1 MGTSQYSSSFGRL
14 QAISINLLSKDFMQN
29 LLKAKDVTE
38 MIKMLESTWYGKE
51 IERAASVY
59 HDPPELLEVA
69 LNRHLVE
76 VNKIVLEAT
85 PFNGKNAVRAY
96 LLKWDIHNIELILSS
111 KSMGRAITE
120 TESFLVSSRNVP
132 AGISAGNIPH
142 DEMKVILSQSG
153 VDGVVNQLVKYNYGT
168 ILMQHLDAYQKTGD
182 LGPMMSAL
190 QRYYYQTLLDS
201 LKFFQ
206 GDEGVIREL
215 IRTEIDKKNILN
227 LLKAKES
234 NLDKEMVNRHLVE
247 GGKISMKELM
257 EIYDV
262 KNVAEIVGRLEGYY
276 TLIQALSQ
284 YRTTNSLID
293 FEVSLDKFINTT
305 YVRKLKNIPLSVGT
319 IFYFIITAEYEREN
333 IKRIA
338 YGKRYNLSNEQISS
352 MLLNE

>member
-14 QAISINLLSKDFMQN
+14 QVIAINLLSNDVMQN
-29 LLKAKDVTE
+29 LLKAKDVTD
-38 MIKMLESTWYGKE
+38 MIKMLESTWYGKD

-111 KSMGRAITE
+111 KSMGRTVTE

-168 ILMQHLDAYQKTGD
+168 ILMQNLDAYQKTGD
-182 LGPMMSAL
+182 LGPMMSGL

-234 NLDKEMVNRHLVE
+234 NLDKEIVSKHLVE
-247 GGKISMKELM
+247 GGKISVKELT
-257 EIYDV
+257 EIYEA
-262 KNVAEIVGRLEGYY
+262 KNVAEIVGRLESYY
-276 TLIQALSQ
+276 KLTQALSQ
-284 YRTTNSLID
+284 YNATKSLID
-293 FEVSLDKFINTT
+293 FEISLDKFINTT
-305 YVRKLKNIPLSVGT
+305 YVKKLRNIPLSVGT
-319 IFYFIITAEYEREN
+319 IFYFIISAEQEREN

-338 YGKRYNLSNEQISS
+338 YGKRYNLSNEQISA

>member
-14 QAISINLLSKDFMQN
+14 QVIAINLLSKDVMQN

-111 KSMGRAITE
+111 KNMGRTVTE

-168 ILMQHLDAYQKTGD
+168 ILMQNLDAYQKTGD

-234 NLDKEMVNRHLVE
+234 NLDKEIVNKHLVE
-247 GGKISMKELM
+247 GGKISIKELM
-257 EIYDV
+257 EIYEA
-262 KNVAEIVGRLEGYY
+262 KNVTEIVGRLESYY
-276 TLIQALSQ
+276 TLTQALSQ
-284 YRTTNSLID
+284 YNTTKSLID
-293 FEVSLDKFINTT
+293 FEISLDKFINTT
-305 YVRKLKNIPLSVGT
+305 YVKKLRNIPLSVGT
-319 IFYFIITAEYEREN
+319 IFYFIISAEQEREN

-338 YGKRYNLSNEQISS
+338 YGKRYNLSNEQISA